1 MQGASA
7 IRFLWKL
14 FDQRRYEHKLF
25 FIKSKLIPSPEAR
38 LIRYRI
44 EYIVV
49 DIGNFLLYSNI
60 KKPLGKSTKWNDKL
74 SSCGSHHHL
83 RTTLLSMPEAI
94 RLKQQEGASDILES
108 LSCYSIYY
116 IYSSMPDMWKVLSDE
131 GFVGCPKKDSIQPL
145 NYLLHLFSS
154 GSINGIDPF
163 HYITYPTSQFC
174 GRSNGIHTST
184 RCMDLKLDF

>member
-1 MQGASA
+1 MPKNIYLPKEIGELCTGFTSA

-14 FDQRRYEHKLF
+14 FDHRRYEHKLF

-116 IYSSMPDMWKVLSDE
+116 IVVCQICEKYVPMRVSWDAKKGLNSTFKLICIVYLPTLDRSLVPDIKCW
-131 GFVGCPKKDSIQPL
+131 P
-145 NYLLHLFSS
+145 
-154 GSINGIDPF
+154 
-163 HYITYPTSQFC
+163 
-174 GRSNGIHTST
+174 
-184 RCMDLKLDF
+184 